1 MADDEKDRKIGEG
14 RTAYVIGEAAGEVA
28 HVHLDVP
35 RHLWERFV
43 RWAEERHL
51 STSEALLD
59 LIRWHIAPPTPEPT
73 DGFYADLTR
82 RHLEGTLEKSGS
94 ILDFRLSEEES
105 AAFAESLRQE
115 YGTDDVVEIIDRLRE
130 RGNVGY

>member
-1 MADDEKDRKIGEG
+1 MASGEHPKISEA
-14 RTAYVIGEAAGEVA
+14 RTADVTGETAGEVA

-43 RWAEERHL
+43 RWAEEQHL

-59 LIRWHIAPPTPEPT
+59 LIRRKVAPPTPEPT

-94 ILDFRLSEEES
+94 ILDFQIDEATADAIREE
-105 AAFAESLRQE
+105 LYQE
-115 YGTDDVVEIIDRLRE
+115 YGTYDAVEIINRMRDRW
-130 RGNVGY
+130 